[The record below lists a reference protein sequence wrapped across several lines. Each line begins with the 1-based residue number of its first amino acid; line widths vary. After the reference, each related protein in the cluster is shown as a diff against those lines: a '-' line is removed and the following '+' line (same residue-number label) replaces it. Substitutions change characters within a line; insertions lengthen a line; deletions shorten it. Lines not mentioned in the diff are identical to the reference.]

1 MTECPNTDM
10 QSFPQQQVIVGIL
23 VPANQVN
30 YNYQLPAPPIYA
42 KPMYMNQVVD
52 HVPKQSVSRQQSP
65 ETDTTA
71 EDVDVERP
79 RLSTSAARRM
89 RRKRAAER
97 AAVAA
102 LEVDNKPLTAGRAP
116 RSEPMDHLGML
127 T

>member
-30 YNYQLPAPPIYA
+30 YNYPLPAAPAIYA
-42 KPMYMNQVVD
+42 KPMYMNGPLLD
-52 HVPKQSVSRQQSP
+52 GPVPKSVSRQHSP

-71 EDVDVERP
+71 EDRERP

-102 LEVDNKPLTAGRAP
+102 LEVDKAPLTVGRAP
-116 RSEPMDHLGML
+116 RSVDRSRD
-127 T
+127 